1 MSIQQDKKVN
11 RFKQFHK
18 WLKGYYK
25 LYFVAIILLIVLQY
39 FRTLLPLFFQYI
51 INTVLGDET
60 SELPQFMQDLTM
72 TNDIKTTLMYVGLLY
87 IGFALFRVMLMFFRR
102 LSIGMFMEKVA
113 YRMRNTLYSTLQN
126 LTFSYHSKA
135 ETGDLIQ
142 RCTTDVET
150 FRVFVGEQLIEI
162 FRLVFLVGFSIYQ
175 MARINPMMML
185 YSVMVTPVIFTAAF
199 IYFINVKSVFKK
211 VEEAEARMTT
221 TLQESVTGIRV
232 VKAFAK
238 EKYEIEKFEK
248 HSKEYLKEDYK
259 LLRLMAIF
267 WGGTDFVIF
276 IQYALAL
283 TMGIV
288 FAVRGDITPG
298 DFPAFLM
305 YIGMVVWPMRQL
317 GRIVGDF
324 GKTTVALDRLDGI
337 VLEKNEHDHDSENK
351 PDIIGK
357 VEFRNVDFQFE
368 DDNKPLLKGLS
379 FNVEKGETVAIVGRT
394 GSGKSTLI
402 NLLVRLLDIQD
413 GEILI
418 DGNNIKDIN
427 KRHLR
432 ENVGI
437 IMQEPFLYSRTVF
450 DNIGIMDKKAPKE
463 KVFEAASIASLHDD
477 INNFELGYETIVGER
492 GVTLSGGQ
500 KQRVAIARMLIHSK
514 PILIFD
520 DSLSAVDTETDLQ
533 IRTALKEFWTETTV
547 FIITHRITTAME
559 ADKIIVLDKGTIA
572 EMGSHEDLLHQ
583 NGIYSDL
590 WDIQSKV
597 EYDYKSLNKEDE

>member
-199 IYFINVKSVFKK
+199 IYFINVKSVFK
-211 VEEAEARMTT
+211 
-221 TLQESVTGIRV
+221 
-232 VKAFAK
+232 
-238 EKYEIEKFEK
+238 
-248 HSKEYLKEDYK
+248 
-259 LLRLMAIF
+259 
-267 WGGTDFVIF
+267 
-276 IQYALAL
+276 
-283 TMGIV
+283 
-288 FAVRGDITPG
+288 
-298 DFPAFLM
+298 
-305 YIGMVVWPMRQL
+305 
-317 GRIVGDF
+317 
-324 GKTTVALDRLDGI
+324 
-337 VLEKNEHDHDSENK
+337 
-351 PDIIGK
+351 
-357 VEFRNVDFQFE
+357 
-368 DDNKPLLKGLS
+368 
-379 FNVEKGETVAIVGRT
+379 
-394 GSGKSTLI
+394 
-402 NLLVRLLDIQD
+402 
-413 GEILI
+413 
-418 DGNNIKDIN
+418 
-427 KRHLR
+427 
-432 ENVGI
+432 
-437 IMQEPFLYSRTVF
+437 
-450 DNIGIMDKKAPKE
+450 
-463 KVFEAASIASLHDD
+463 
-477 INNFELGYETIVGER
+477 
-492 GVTLSGGQ
+492 
-500 KQRVAIARMLIHSK
+500 
-514 PILIFD
+514 
-520 DSLSAVDTETDLQ
+520 
-533 IRTALKEFWTETTV
+533 
-547 FIITHRITTAME
+547 
-559 ADKIIVLDKGTIA
+559 
-572 EMGSHEDLLHQ
+572 
-583 NGIYSDL
+583 
-590 WDIQSKV
+590 
-597 EYDYKSLNKEDE
+597 